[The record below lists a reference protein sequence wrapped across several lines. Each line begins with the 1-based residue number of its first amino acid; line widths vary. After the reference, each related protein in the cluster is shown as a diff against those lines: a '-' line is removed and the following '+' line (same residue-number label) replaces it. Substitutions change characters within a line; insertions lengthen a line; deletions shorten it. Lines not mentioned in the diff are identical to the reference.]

1 MTLACALPRG
11 QGGAGES
18 GGRGRAQVSELSGA
32 PGRHGRGRQLRGAGD
47 RQYPAR
53 RRGGEHVAR
62 FDKGGDH
69 FYDLISAV
77 HKSIRGS
84 APDAALYW
92 YARMV
97 SAGCD
102 PFTSPAACWPL
113 PRKTWATPIPVPCRW
128 RSRPGTASI
137 ASARRKGAGHR
148 PGHRLPRLCPK
159 SNAVYTA
166 WKAALHDAKNLPDF
180 EVPPHLR
187 NAPTKLMS
195 ELGYGAEYR
204 YAHDEPG
211 PMPPASSTSPELAGK
226 RYYQPTERG
235 LEKQI
240 ARSSTICTSWT
251 SRARAS
257 DRKDLQAPCPE
268 SARQRHRGGP
278 GKTGVIVP
286 VRAGAVCYTARLT
299 PVVLALHHLLDFEGP
314 IPKAKGCANRC

>member
-102 PFTSPAACWPL
+102 PSTSPAACWPL

-148 PGHRLPRLCPK
+148 PGHRLPRLRPQEQCGLHRLEGGASRRQEP
-159 SNAVYTA
+159 AGLRG
-166 WKAALHDAKNLPDF
+166 AAAPSQCTDQAD
-180 EVPPHLR
+180 ERAGLR
-187 NAPTKLMS
+187 RRVSLRPRRA
-195 ELGYGAEYR
+195 GA
-204 YAHDEPG
+204 YAAGEQYF
-211 PMPPASSTSPELAGK
+211 PELAGK
-226 RYYQPTERG
+226 QYYQPTERG

-240 ARSSTICTSWT
+240 AQKLDYLHELDKQSP
-251 SRARAS
+251 
-257 DRKDLQAPCPE
+257 RK
-268 SARQRHRGGP
+268 R
-278 GKTGVIVP
+278 
-286 VRAGAVCYTARLT
+286 
-299 PVVLALHHLLDFEGP
+299 
-314 IPKAKGCANRC
+314 